1 MPKTLGSKPRK
12 RRDIDTCVYERKRM
26 ILIRA
31 DEILRQGPSL
41 MTKAE
46 AVAIAKREIAGRH

>member
-12 RRDIDTCVYERKRM
+12 RRDIDTSVYERKRM